1 MALIL
6 LFGCV
11 ENSQKIY
18 SVNGLALG
26 TTYKVLYVSENS
38 YLNLQSS
45 FDSIFK
51 IMNQSLSTYIDDSDI
66 SKINKGLE
74 LIKVDEHFTNVFQK
88 SKDIW
93 NLTDGFFDPTIGIIT
108 KAYGLGPQISDM
120 NKINIDSLLSLT
132 GFEKVTLNNNLI
144 TKTKKDIFLDFNAIA
159 KGYCVDVISDFLKKK
174 KINNH
179 LVEIGGEMV
188 ASGRNLVS
196 NDFWKVGITNPINPD
211 SRNVLKKLFLE
222 NSALASSGNYRKYKI
237 DKKTQQKIVHT
248 INPKNGMAYETNVI
262 GSTVI
267 AKDCMTADAYAT
279 AFMAMPLKKSI
290 EIISKIPDIEV
301 MIIYMNK
308 QGEMNFHFSKNFD
321 KNILK

>member
-1 MALIL
+1 MLIL

-11 ENSQKIY
+11 EHSQKIH
-18 SVNGLALG
+18 SINGLALG

-38 YLNLQSS
+38 YPNLQSS

-108 KAYGLGPQISDM
+108 KAHGLGPEISDI

-144 TKTKKDIFLDFNAIA
+144 TKTRKDIFLDFNAIA

-211 SRNVLKKLFLE
+211 SGNLLKKLFLE

-237 DKKTQQKIVHT
+237 DKKTQEKIVHT

-308 QGEMNFHFSKNFD
+308 QDEMNFHFSKNFE